1 MARSGYEAEAGYR
14 REVMMIMSCVTGSKR
29 QLDASRSGEKPLFRQ
44 RGWRRQ
50 ERIRRKVVRKVARKL
65 AWYKP
70 EDC

>member
-1 MARSGYEAEAGYR
+1 MARSGYEAGAGYR
-14 REVMMIMSCVTGSKR
+14 REVMVIMSVVTGFKR